1 MSSFQLGKVLDLI
14 FSNSLTMQKTLSHS
28 SVGTRKKSEIVI
40 GVPKLNEHRS
50 LQDECSRLKY
60 QFLFHKFRIMTKP
73 QHWLRLRVE

>member
-1 MSSFQLGKVLDLI
+1 MSSFQLRKVLDLI

-60 QFLFHKFRIMTKP
+60 RFLFHKFRIMTKP